1 MNNIETLRQK
11 QSRFVRMVGL
21 LIDYAYLQG
30 FELTFGDAYA
40 TTGHSENSLHYSRL
54 AIDLNLFRNGEYLT
68 STEAH
73 LPLGEFWERLGGA
86 WGGRF
91 KNADGNHYSLEHNGK
106 R

>member
-1 MNNIETLRQK
+1 MKETLRQK

-40 TTGHSENSLHYSRL
+40 LTGHKENSLHGKRL

-68 STEAH
+68 TTEAH
-73 LPLGEFWERLGGA
+73 LPLGEFWERIGGT

-91 KNADGNHYSLEHNGK
+91 STPDGNHYSLEHEGI

>member
-1 MNNIETLRQK
+1 MQKEDLRQK

-40 TTGHSENSLHYSRL
+40 LTGHKENSLHGKRL

-68 STEAH
+68 TTEAH
-73 LPLGEFWERLGGA
+73 LPLGEFWERIGGT

-91 KNADGNHYSLEHNGK
+91 STPDGNHYSLEHEGV

>member
-1 MNNIETLRQK
+1 MKNDTLRQK

-40 TTGHSENSLHYSRL
+40 LTGHKANSLHGKRL

-68 STEAH
+68 TTEAH
-73 LPLGEFWERLGGA
+73 LPLGEFWERIGGT

-91 KNADGNHYSLEHNGK
+91 STPDGNHYSLEHEGV

>member
-1 MNNIETLRQK
+1 MKETLRQK

-40 TTGHSENSLHYSRL
+40 LTGHKENSLHGKRL
-54 AIDLNLFRNGEYLT
+54 AIDLNLFRKGVYLT
-68 STEAH
+68 TTEAH
-73 LPLGEFWERLGGA
+73 LPLGEFWERIGGT

-91 KNADGNHYSLEHNGK
+91 STPDGNHYSLEHEGV

>member
-1 MNNIETLRQK
+1 MKDTLRQK

-40 TTGHSENSLHYSRL
+40 LTGHKENSLHGKRL

-68 STEAH
+68 TTEAH
-73 LPLGEFWERLGGA
+73 LPLGELWERLGGT

-91 KNADGNHYSLEHNGK
+91 SNPDGNHYSLEHEGV

>member
-1 MNNIETLRQK
+1 MKNDTLRQK

-40 TTGHSENSLHYSRL
+40 LTGHKENSLHGKRL

-68 STEAH
+68 TTEAH
-73 LPLGEFWERLGGA
+73 LPLGEFWERIGGT

-91 KNADGNHYSLEHNGK
+91 STPDGNHYSLEHEGV

>member
-1 MNNIETLRQK
+1 MQKEDLRRK

-40 TTGHSENSLHYSRL
+40 LTGHKANSLHGKRL

-68 STEAH
+68 TTEAH
-73 LPLGEFWERLGGA
+73 LPLGEFWERIGGT

-91 KNADGNHYSLEHNGK
+91 STPDGNHYSLEHEGV

>member
-1 MNNIETLRQK
+1 MKNDTLRQK
-11 QSRFVRMVGL
+11 QSRFVRMVGT

-40 TTGHSENSLHYSRL
+40 LTGHKENSLHGKRL

-68 STEAH
+68 TTEAH
-73 LPLGEFWERLGGA
+73 LPLGEFWERLGGT

-91 KNADGNHYSLEHNGK
+91 SKPDGNHYSLEHEGV

>member
-1 MNNIETLRQK
+1 MQKEDLRQK

-40 TTGHSENSLHYSRL
+40 LTGHKANSLHGKRL

-68 STEAH
+68 TTEAH
-73 LPLGEFWERLGGA
+73 LPLGEFWERIGGT

-91 KNADGNHYSLEHNGK
+91 STPDGNHYSLEHEGM

>member
-1 MNNIETLRQK
+1 MKETLREK

-40 TTGHSENSLHYSRL
+40 LTGHKENSLHGKRL

-68 STEAH
+68 TTEAH
-73 LPLGEFWERLGGA
+73 LPLGELWERLGGT

-91 KNADGNHYSLEHNGK
+91 SNPDGNHYSLEHEGV

>member
-1 MNNIETLRQK
+1 MKNDTLRQK

-40 TTGHSENSLHYSRL
+40 LTGHKANSLHGKRL

-68 STEAH
+68 TTEAH
-73 LPLGEFWERLGGA
+73 LPLGEFWERLGGT

-91 KNADGNHYSLEHNGK
+91 SPPDGNHYSLEHEGVK
-106 R
+106 

>member
-1 MNNIETLRQK
+1 MKETLRQK

-40 TTGHSENSLHYSRL
+40 LTGHKENSLHGKRL
-54 AIDLNLFRNGEYLT
+54 AIDLNLFRNGKYLT
-68 STEAH
+68 TTEAH
-73 LPLGEFWERLGGA
+73 LPLGEFWERIGGT

-91 KNADGNHYSLEHNGK
+91 STPDGNHYSLEHEGV

>member
-1 MNNIETLRQK
+1 MKETLRQK

-40 TTGHSENSLHYSRL
+40 LTGHKENSLHGKRL

-68 STEAH
+68 TTEAH
-73 LPLGEFWERLGGA
+73 LPLGEFWERIGGT

-91 KNADGNHYSLEHNGK
+91 STPDGNHYSLEHEGV